1 MLKKRNSKKT
11 RIISAISLLLGEIV
25 IFITNFGNIDFSF
38 YQAITFTAPVGFST
52 ELIIFAY
59 VVNHDEIFRKIN
71 KKRLWKM
78 IKESVI
84 FFILAFI
91 LNIIENKNVLLMMS
105 INSIFNIF
113 SFLCIILL
121 YFFIIFLLSCSFL
134 YVFFVISLILYHY
147 SIKYF

>member
-1 MLKKRNSKKT
+1 MAESYSDSQHLSKNDIYDQLVSQYGGKFT
-11 RIISAISLLLGEIV
+11 SE
-25 IFITNFGNIDFSF
+25 
-38 YQAITFTAPVGFST
+38 QANT

-59 VVNHDEIFRKIN
+59 FVNHDEIFRKIN